1 MLNFRKGTLQ
11 DELLQYAE
19 AIHGQDAVAP
29 VTPAAVCKA
38 RKNLRY
44 PVFIDLNQVV
54 VKKFST
60 HFTLQRWHGFRLL
73 AVDGSTCRLP
83 NTKDI
88 TQTFGGPSDA
98 SCLMARFSRLYDVMN
113 KVIVR
118 AHIEP

>member
-1 MLNFRKGTLQ
+1 MLNFRRGTLQ

-29 VTPAAVCKA
+29 VTPAAVCQA

-83 NTKDI
+83 NTKGI
-88 TQTFGGPSDA
+88 TQTFGGHSDA
-98 SCLMARFSRLYDVMN
+98 S
-113 KVIVR
+113 
-118 AHIEP
+118 